1 MSRFLQAVHILARI
15 DASDRLRVQFLHDE
29 VSPVFLRQ
37 LMGKEKPRQWKT
49 PALTD
54 KRANKH
60 QDDYERDIA
69 RTDKAKWNA
78 HMNDKRA
85 ARARE
90 KEAENQR
97 KFGNLSREEKRERI
111 EAKEAAQRKWETDL
125 AAMREFNEARAAE
138 QASRSDSE
146 PSAK

>member
-1 MSRFLQAVHILARI
+1 
-15 DASDRLRVQFLHDE
+15 
-29 VSPVFLRQ
+29 
-37 LMGKEKPRQWKT
+37 
-49 PALTD
+49 
-54 KRANKH
+54 
-60 QDDYERDIA
+60 
-69 RTDKAKWNA
+69 
-78 HMNDKRA
+78 MNDKRA

-97 KFGNLSREEKRERI
+97 KFGNLSWEEKRERI